1 MHLERR
7 TVSRSGVLC
16 NDFLLLAGLATRP
29 LHLAWSPFFLG
40 LEVCLPSHVN
50 EQLERVMPWRSW
62 VVLVHKPQKNNK
74 KTWKVTP
81 TKKTPGTAV
90 PLLRTSLSL
99 FFFVGARKATS
110 QRVLPRQRAPRKGLG
125 NPSCLSS
132 GGLFPRPRRSR
143 EGGGLPEG
151 VVEGR
156 EGVGHCRG

>member
-1 MHLERR
+1 M
-7 TVSRSGVLC
+7 SRSGVLC

-90 PLLRTSLSL
+90 PLLRTSLS
-99 FFFVGARKATS
+99 FFFLLGPERRRPSECYPDNARLAKALETLAACHQEASFLVPVGAVRAVDSLRALSKGGKAL
-110 QRVLPRQRAPRKGLG
+110 VIAGDKG
-125 NPSCLSS
+125 
-132 GGLFPRPRRSR
+132 
-143 EGGGLPEG
+143 
-151 VVEGR
+151 
-156 EGVGHCRG
+156 